1 MLDRETIGKRNNV
14 RICGTGSQPMIF
26 AHGYGCDQNMWRLVT
41 PAFAPAYQLVL
52 FDLVGNGASDLTAYD
67 PVKYGSL
74 QGYVQDLLEI
84 CAAFELRNAI
94 FVGHSVSAMIGILAA
109 IQAPD
114 YFASLVLVGPSPCY
128 INDGDYVGG
137 FARND
142 IDELLDFL
150 DNNYL
155 GWATALAP
163 VIMGNPERPEL
174 AGELSN
180 SFCRTDPTIAK
191 RFGRVTFLS
200 DNRAD
205 LPLLRK
211 PTLTLQCQDDV
222 IAPVVVGEYMHR
234 HLADDRLV
242 LIDVTGHCPHLSAPV
257 ATVGAIQEFLGE
269 TVGQ

>member
-1 MLDRETIGKRNNV
+1 
-14 RICGTGSQPMIF
+14 MIF

-174 AGELSN
+174 A
-180 SFCRTDPTIAK
+180 
-191 RFGRVTFLS
+191 
-200 DNRAD
+200 
-205 LPLLRK
+205 
-211 PTLTLQCQDDV
+211 DV
-222 IAPVVVGEYMHR
+222 
-234 HLADDRLV
+234 
-242 LIDVTGHCPHLSAPV
+242 
-257 ATVGAIQEFLGE
+257 FK
-269 TVGQ
+269 